1 MTMPNKL
8 YDALKWLALVGLPA
22 FSAAYFS
29 LAGVWGLP
37 YAEQVIGTAAIVGTL
52 LGALLGLSNR
62 AYNNSDGRF
71 DGNLDVMERDT
82 SLINQLEITTPP
94 SALTDKD
101 SVTFKVRKIP
111 GDIRPEDSPE

>member
-1 MTMPNKL
+1 M
-8 YDALKWLALVGLPA
+8 VG
-22 FSAAYFS
+22 SCRAAGIQCGIF
-29 LAGVWGLP
+29 LTGRC
-37 YAEQVIGTAAIVGTL
+37 VGTL

-62 AYNNSDGRF
+62 AYNNSDARF